1 MQSNHFTILKEQSLL
16 STLLGVNTAIWS
28 VVGVSTS
35 ASHDDGIF
43 VSVSEKLRSENQI
56 DQPSLPAEIEAVRL
70 VLAGLSHQATVPQL
84 KGKELFA
91 LMGVLMQFT
100 SHTARLRPYSITPF
114 LHTETLYQEVIK
126 QGHTR
131 PLGLSE
137 QLAIALRQTNGDL
150 PEALW
155 RLFITARLYARW
167 SDAIVIADMPAFT
180 RSEIID
186 RMCNWSR
193 SVAACKPFNSCP
205 DQDAS
210 GDVYYCW
217 THAIAKVIYK
227 ALAAK
232 QTPLTWLEALALQ
245 NGTRLNRSIAN
256 KFAPQIVPSDH
267 TIAAAYGNALGD
279 VLVGFFNHHLPQ

>member
-1 MQSNHFTILKEQSLL
+1 MQLNHFTIPKEQSLL

-28 VVGVSTS
+28 VVGVSKS
-35 ASHDDGIF
+35 ANHDASIF
-43 VSVSEKLRSENQI
+43 VSVSEKLRSENQAA
-56 DQPSLPAEIEAVRL
+56 QPSLRAEIEEVRL
-70 VLAGLSHQATVPQL
+70 ELAGLSHHAAVPQL
-84 KGKELFA
+84 KGKELLA

-100 SHTARLRPYSITPF
+100 SRTARLRPYCMTPF
-114 LHTETLYQEVIK
+114 LHTEALYQEVIE

-131 PLGLSE
+131 PLSFSE

-167 SDAIVIADMPAFT
+167 FDATIIADMPAFT

-186 RMCNWSR
+186 RMCKWSR
-193 SVAACKPFNSCP
+193 SVAACKPFGSCP

-217 THAIAKVIYK
+217 THALAKVVYK
-227 ALAAK
+227 TLADK

-245 NGTRLNRSIAN
+245 NGTRLNHSIAH
-256 KFAPQIVPSDH
+256 KLAPQKVPSDH
-267 TIAAAYGNALGD
+267 TVAAAYGNALGD
-279 VLVGFFNHHLPQ
+279 VLVGFINHR